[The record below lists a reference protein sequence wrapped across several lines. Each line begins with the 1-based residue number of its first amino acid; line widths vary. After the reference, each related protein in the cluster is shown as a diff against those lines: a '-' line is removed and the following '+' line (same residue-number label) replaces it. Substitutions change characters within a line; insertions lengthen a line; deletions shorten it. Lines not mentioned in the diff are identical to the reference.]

1 MKQLFYYVF
10 AFFCNLSCRLLP
22 VKETRAAFLSM
33 HNEQMHDSLGAV
45 RDEMQRRGF
54 ETVTLTRRDLS
65 PRRPLAVLR
74 FFLVRARQLATAKY
88 IFLNDNFMPLGLLHL
103 RDAQVVTQLW
113 HAEGAF
119 KKFGLS
125 IDQPPAVRARE
136 QAGNAKLTWVVCSS
150 KQVVPIYAEAFG
162 VRQSQVLPLGAPR
175 MDALLQ
181 PGKAEQ
187 ARAALEAQYPQLKG
201 KTLVLY
207 APTFRDDPAQNEA
220 MLRQLDMARFREVL
234 GESFVLLVR
243 LHPQIRPADRTLDG
257 AIDVTDWPDAAALVL
272 ACDVLVTDYSSI
284 CMTAALLEK
293 KTVFFAFDLPQYR
306 KGRDFYFDYE
316 SYVPGKVATTFDELL
331 TAIVSPADPEKA
343 ARFCSF
349 NFDSRDSANTA
360 RVLDAI
366 VKK

>member
-1 MKQLFYYVF
+1 MKELLYHIF
-10 AFFCNLSCRLLP
+10 ALFCNLSGRLFP
-22 VKETRAAFLSM
+22 VCARRAAFISM

-65 PRRPLAVLR
+65 PRRPLLVLR
-74 FFLVRARQLATAKY
+74 FFLIRARQLATAKY
-88 IFLNDNFMPLGLLHL
+88 IFLNDNFMPLGLLQL
-103 RDAQVVTQLW
+103 RDTQVITQLW

-125 IDQPPAVRARE
+125 IEQPPAVRARE

-162 VRQSQVLPLGAPR
+162 VKESQVLPLGAPR
-175 MDALLQ
+175 VDALFR
-181 PGKAEQ
+181 PGAQAE
-187 ARAALEAQYPQLKG
+187 ARAALEQAYPQLRG

-207 APTFRDDPAQNEA
+207 APTFRDDAAQNEGL
-220 MLRQLDMARFREVL
+220 LRQIDMDAFRRSL
-234 GESFVLLVR
+234 GDSFVLLLR
-243 LHPQIRPADRTLDG
+243 LHPQIRPADRVLDS
-257 AIDVTDWPDAAALVL
+257 AVDVTDWPDAAALVQG
-272 ACDVLVTDYSSI
+272 CDVLVTDYSSI
-284 CMTAALLEK
+284 CMTAALLGR
-293 KTVFFAFDLPQYR
+293 KTVFFAFDLSQYR
-306 KGRDFYFDYE
+306 AKRDFYFDYE
-316 SYVPGKVATTFDELL
+316 SYVPGAVASTFDELL
-331 TAIVSPADPEKA
+331 TAIVSPADPQKA

-349 NFDSRDSANTA
+349 NFDFCDSGNTA

>member
-1 MKQLFYYVF
+1 MKELLYQIF
-10 AFFCNLSCRLLP
+10 AFFCNLSGRLFP
-22 VKETRAAFLSM
+22 VKDRRAAFISM

-45 RDEMQRRGF
+45 RDEMQARGF

-103 RDAQVVTQLW
+103 RKTQVVTQLW

-136 QAGNAKLTWVVCSS
+136 QAGNARLTWVVCSS
-150 KQVVPIYAEAFG
+150 RQVAPIYAEAFG
-162 VRQSQVLPLGAPR
+162 VKPSQVLPLGAPR
-175 MDALLQ
+175 VDALLR
-181 PGKAEQ
+181 PGKEAE
-187 ARAALEAQYPQLKG
+187 ARAALEARYPQLKD

-207 APTFRDDPAQNEA
+207 APTFRDDAAQNEA
-220 MLRQLDMARFREVL
+220 MLRQIDMDAFRREL
-234 GESFVLLVR
+234 GDSFVLLLR
-243 LHPQIRPADRTLDG
+243 LHPQIRPTDRMLDG
-257 AIDVTDWPDAAALVL
+257 AVDVTDWPDAAALVQG
-272 ACDVLVTDYSSI
+272 CDVLVTDYSSI
-284 CMTAALLEK
+284 CMTAALLGK

-306 KGRDFYFDYE
+306 AKRDFYFDYE
-316 SYVPGKVATTFDELL
+316 GYVPGKVAHTFDELL
-331 TAIVSPADPEKA
+331 PAIVSPADPERA
-343 ARFCSF
+343 SRFCSF
-349 NFDSRDSANTA
+349 NFDFRDSANTA

>member
-1 MKQLFYYVF
+1 MKELLYHVF
-10 AFFCNLSCRLLP
+10 AFFCNLSARLFP
-22 VKETRAAFLSM
+22 VNDRRAAFLSM

-45 RDEMQRRGF
+45 RDEMNRRGF

-65 PRRPLAVLR
+65 PRHPLGVLR
-74 FFLVRARQLATAKY
+74 FFLIRARQLATAKY

-136 QAGNAKLTWVVCSS
+136 QAGNARLTWVVCSS

-162 VRQSQVLPLGAPR
+162 VQASQVLPLGAPR
-175 MDALLQ
+175 MDALLR
-181 PGKAEQ
+181 PGVEQ
-187 ARAALEAQYPQLKG
+187 NARAALEAQYPQLQG

-207 APTFRDDPAQNEA
+207 APTFRDDAEQNEE
-220 MLRQLDMARFREVL
+220 MLRRIDM
-234 GESFVLLVR
+234 ESFHRSLGNSFALLVR
-243 LHPQIRPADRTLDG
+243 LHPQIRPTDRALDG
-257 AIDVTDWPDAAALVL
+257 AIDVTDWSDAAALVA

-284 CMTAALLEK
+284 CMTAALLGK

-306 KGRDFYFDYE
+306 KARDFYFDYE
-316 SYVPGKVATTFDELL
+316 SYVPGAVVRSFDDLL
-331 TAIVSPADPEKA
+331 SAIGSPADPERA

-349 NFDSRDSANTA
+349 NFDYRDGGDTA
-360 RVLDAI
+360 RVIDTI

>member
-1 MKQLFYYVF
+1 MKELLYHIF
-10 AFFCNLSCRLLP
+10 AFFCNLSGRLFP
-22 VKETRAAFLSM
+22 VKDRRAAFLSM

-45 RDEMQRRGF
+45 RDEMKARGF

-74 FFLVRARQLATAKY
+74 FFLVRARQLSTAKY

-103 RDAQVVTQLW
+103 RDEQIVTQLW

-136 QAGNAKLTWVVCSS
+136 QAGNEKLTWVVCSS

-162 VRQSQVLPLGAPR
+162 VKQSQVLPLGAPR
-175 MDALLQ
+175 VDALLR
-181 PGKAEQ
+181 PGGEAE
-187 ARAALEAQYPQLKG
+187 ARAALEAQYPMLRE

-207 APTFRDDPAQNEA
+207 APTFRDDAAQNEEL
-220 MLRQLDMARFREVL
+220 LRRIDMDAFRRSL
-234 GESFVLLVR
+234 GDSFALLLR
-243 LHPQIRPADRTLDG
+243 LHPQIRPADRVLDG
-257 AIDVTDWPDAAALVL
+257 AVDVTDWPDATALVL
-272 ACDVLVTDYSSI
+272 SCDVLVTDYSSI
-284 CMTAALLEK
+284 CMTAALLGK

-306 KGRDFYFDYE
+306 KTRDFYFDYE
-316 SYVPGKVATTFDELL
+316 SYVPGAVADTFDELL

-343 ARFCSF
+343 ARFCNF
-349 NFDSRDSANTA
+349 NFDFCDSANTA